1 MDSVQRQAIYKW
13 ISQEFQI
20 TEFKKYY
27 YCFGINYFSL
37 TAKLKEKFGE
47 DSKLYFQTDHVMVK
61 QSSGE
66 FVVFLLTSHG
76 SGRCA
81 EFLHEGL
88 ALFFFQSVVRKD
100 VMMLDFCS
108 IKWSF
113 YCMVLHDHYIHLG
126 WAFFETKFLFAFF
139 LILVMFFIYKL
150 VHR

>member
-1 MDSVQRQAIYKW
+1 MDSFKDRQFTKQ

-37 TAKLKEKFGE
+37 TAKLKEKYGE
-47 DSKLYFQTDHVMVK
+47 DSKLYFQTDHVVVK

-76 SGRCA
+76 SGRCT

-88 ALFFFQSVVRKD
+88 ALF
-100 VMMLDFCS
+100 
-108 IKWSF
+108 SF
-113 YCMVLHDHYIHLG
+113 NL
-126 WAFFETKFLFAFF
+126 
-139 LILVMFFIYKL
+139 
-150 VHR
+150 